1 VRVLVWRRADFRE
14 TSRLVTL
21 VSREQGRFTALAKGA
36 HRPGSAQLG
45 RLDFLNLCDVTL
57 AGKGIPLLGRT
68 RLVHEPRALREPHRF
83 LAAMHIAEL
92 FDRALLADRAD
103 PELFDVLL
111 GAVTM
116 LERSPT
122 PALPTV
128 VLGLELRLLR
138 ALGLVADLGSCV
150 VCGADAPRHP
160 LGSGAGLACGLH
172 READGPATLSP
183 AAAGWLRTLTDQP
196 ARTWT
201 SLRVERGLGE
211 ALLCAGRW
219 VEAALEQR
227 PRHRRAALERLGR
240 ADAAR
245 PA

>member
-1 VRVLVWRRADFRE
+1 MRVLVWRRADFRE

-21 VSREQGRFTALAKGA
+21 VSRERGRFVALAKGA

-45 RLDFLNLCDVTL
+45 RLDFLNLCDVTI

-68 RLVHEPRALREPHRF
+68 KLVHEPRALREPQRF

-92 FDRALLADRAD
+92 FDRAWLDERAD

-111 GAVTM
+111 GAVTL
-116 LERSPT
+116 LERSPVVT
-122 PALPTV
+122 LPTI

-138 ALGLVADLGSCV
+138 ALGLIADLDTCST
-150 VCGADAPRHP
+150 CGADSPRYP
-160 LGSGAGLACGLH
+160 LGDGAGLACARH
-172 READGPATLSP
+172 RESGSPTPLSA
-183 AAAGWLRTLTDQP
+183 AAAGWLTTLSAQP
-196 ARTWT
+196 ARTWPG
-201 SLRVERGLGE
+201 LRVERGLGE

-219 VEAALEQR
+219 VETALEKR
-227 PRHRRAALERLGR
+227 PLHRRAALERLGR
-240 ADAAR
+240 ADASR